1 LTLAWLYL
9 LWLRASELTSM
20 NLRFFIF
27 KVGIVVLVQL
37 LSYVQLFATPWTSAF
52 QASLSFTVSW
62 SLLKLMSTESV
73 MPCNHLIFSCPLLFL
88 PSIFPSIK
96 VFSSESAL
104 HIRWSNYWNFSFS
117 PSNVYSELIS
127 CRIDW
132 FDLLAL
138 QGNLKSLLQHYNW
151 KASILWHSS
160 FFMVQLSYPYMT
172 TWKNIALMRWNL
184 VGKVTYL
191 LSNMLSRFAIVF
203 LLRSKCLLIL
213 WL

>member
-1 LTLAWLYL
+1 
-9 LWLRASELTSM
+9 M